1 MARLNLIKYSKM
13 KIIDMFASNI
23 SISLRKSVILLINAV
38 LNYKN
43 NSEFA
48 ICGRRDSILH

>member
-1 MARLNLIKYSKM
+1 MERLNLIKDSKM
-13 KIIDMFASNI
+13 KLIDRFASNI
-23 SISLRKSVILLINAV
+23 SISLRKSVLLLINGV

-48 ICGRRDSILH
+48 ICGRPDSILH

>member
-23 SISLRKSVILLINAV
+23 SISLRKSVILLKNCV

-48 ICGRRDSILH
+48 ICGRPDSILH